1 MKRSHSSA
9 IALLMLLGLAAGI
22 SGEASVVGLQSSPGS
37 AKPAGEADAIRQTA
51 LDYIEG
57 WYEGNAERM
66 ERALHPELAKRI
78 VRTDPKTGRS
88 RLDQMS
94 ALSLVQGT
102 RAHSGKPVPKEKQ
115 QKDVTIL
122 DVFEGAASV
131 KIVAGDWVDYLQM
144 ARFNGRWVIVNV
156 LWELKPETK

>member
-1 MKRSHSSA
+1 MKR
-9 IALLMLLGLAAGI
+9 MLITVICIMFL
-22 SGEASVVGLQSSPGS
+22 SVVSNANAQS
-37 AKPAGEADAIRQTA
+37 ANDAAIKQTA

-78 VRTDPKTGRS
+78 VRSNPQGNS

-94 ALSLVQGT
+94 AMSLVLGT
-102 RAHSGKPVPKEKQ
+102 RRGGGKSTPAEKQ

-122 DVFEGAASV
+122 DVFENAASV
-131 KIVAGDWVDYLQM
+131 KVVASEWIDYLHM
-144 ARFNGRWVIVNV
+144 AKFNGKWVIVNV
-156 LWELKPETK
+156 LWELKPQKQ

>member
-1 MKRSHSSA
+1 MNKQVYRFVMLALSLSSGA
-9 IALLMLLGLAAGI
+9 SFAGFPALA
-22 SGEASVVGLQSSPGS
+22 QNS
-37 AKPAGEADAIRQTA
+37 ANRPSEADAAAIRQTA

-78 VRTDPKTGRS
+78 VRTDPKSGRS
-88 RLDQMS
+88 SLGQMS
-94 ALSLVQGT
+94 AMSLVQGT
-102 RAHSGKPVPKEKQ
+102 RNGGGKSTPKEKQ

-131 KIVAGDWVDYLQM
+131 KVVATSWIDYLHM
-144 ARFNGRWVIVNV
+144 AKWNGRWVIVNV
-156 LWELKPETK
+156 LWELKPDSR

>member
-1 MKRSHSSA
+1 MRKTVFLWLT
-9 IALLMLLGLAAGI
+9 LLSFCLCAHAQTPV
-22 SGEASVVGLQSSPGS
+22 S
-37 AKPAGEADAIRQTA
+37 EADKAAIKQTA

-78 VRTDPKTGRS
+78 VRTNQEGQS

-94 ALSLVQGT
+94 AMSLVQGT
-102 RAHSGKPVPKEKQ
+102 RRGGGKSTPKEKQ

-122 DVFEGAASV
+122 DVFENAASV
-131 KIVAGDWVDYLQM
+131 KVVASDWIDYLHV
-144 ARFNGRWVIVNV
+144 AKFYGKWVIVNV
-156 LWELKPETK
+156 LWDLKPRK